1 MKKEEFLLYSENRI
15 LPTVIELEG
24 RYYPAYASKLH
35 PFCITTLG
43 EHNIT
48 ITLCE
53 ALRIKKERA
62 GRRVYVQ
69 RN

>member
-35 PFCITTLG
+35 PFLYNYFG
-43 EHNIT
+43 
-48 ITLCE
+48 
-53 ALRIKKERA
+53 RA
-62 GRRVYVQ
+62 
-69 RN
+69 